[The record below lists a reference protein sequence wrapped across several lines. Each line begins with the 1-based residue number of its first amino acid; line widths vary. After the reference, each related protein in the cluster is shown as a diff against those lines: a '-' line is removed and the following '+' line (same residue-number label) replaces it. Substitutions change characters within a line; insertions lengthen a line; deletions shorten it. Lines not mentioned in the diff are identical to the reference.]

1 MDTKIKSR
9 FWTDPQVENLGS
21 DSKLALLWLLTAHI
35 TDCGYVECSQ
45 RRFEFETGSPW
56 QALLD
61 SVQALGESVVTTAK
75 GFWVRNYIREQ
86 IGQGERL
93 AKNNMA
99 KSIRRSLCEA
109 PQEVQALVLDSYPE
123 LQALTKP
130 YASPCASSG
139 STGEERRGE
148 EVLDGDRA
156 RARVSSGVEVP
167 DVEYPPD
174 MPDTED
180 KAVAWVSGQA
190 TANPPPREFI
200 VEVWL
205 SMPGVGWRDGAGRV
219 VTNWAM
225 YVLGR
230 WRRQQGTWK
239 PGGSDP
245 EKKEGGAVSPLS
257 AKRNPLDREPSWDW
271 MALLL
276 EVCGIDAQAGCLSWR
291 AVPGEVR
298 EQLLAEHEKRGGVAA

>member
-56 QALLD
+56 QALQGA
-61 SVQALGESVVTTAK
+61 VQALGESVVTTAK

-99 KSIRRSLCEA
+99 KSIGRSLREA

-123 LQALTKP
+123 LQALAKP

-156 RARVSSGVEVP
+156 RARVSSGVPAPIE
-167 DVEYPPD
+167 PPPG
-174 MPDTED
+174 MPESEA
-180 KAVAWVSGQA
+180 KAIAWVEGSA
-190 TANPPPREFI
+190 STDPPPREYI
-200 VEVWL
+200 VEVYGSL
-205 SMPGVGWRDGAGRV
+205 AAVNWRDGAGRQ
-219 VTNWAM
+219 VTHWAL
-225 YVLGR
+225 YVLSR
-230 WRRQQGTWK
+230 WRKEKQAWK
-239 PGGSDP
+239 ARISAA
-245 EKKEGGAVSPLS
+245 EKKEGGAG
-257 AKRNPLDREPSWDW
+257 
-271 MALLL
+271 M
-276 EVCGIDAQAGCLSWR
+276 GGY
-291 AVPGEVR
+291 VPGAVDVPPVGWEEACAEVLGYVPDEWGALPAPSKADVR
-298 EQLLAEHEKRGGVAA
+298 AHLAMTLKKP